1 MRGEKGLPS
10 NQSTF
15 QRLRLGG
22 ICAPPHRARPPICRL
37 PASSSSRVLSARDG
51 TPLFRC
57 AFPGRHL
64 RMVLYRTGDGMI
76 EARIKQGRLSF
87 AESEYLLAS
96 LNGLA
101 DGAPNPLISKM
112 HDMAVVKG
120 EFRPYSVVWWD
131 EKCDRIVFD
140 LEAANLVRHKRGAR
154 HLKPAT
160 DSPYDCYRIVSPCL
174 SAEQLEHAREI
185 LDCLDPRIRF
195 KSDKLT
201 DDPGFL
207 LDNEEPLRALSSW
220 LARRAESASEVS
232 TRERCYEIWDDEKAF
247 DEGGMRRLLKAI
259 SFDFSLLKV
268 HDSENEEY
276 SRYITPDEGF
286 VIISENQD
294 MWHSMRCLIEKGSLS
309 MDGCRIR
316 GGCFR
321 KRQDDRG
328 RWLQKN
334 HQVLIKPEHSNRGCQ
349 IHRRYRPRGDCDSTG
364 RRGWRWDSAMGLHVS
379 AHGSASSPAACRGPW
394 HEAASRPVEEGV
406 DRPLPM

>member
-1 MRGEKGLPS
+1 
-10 NQSTF
+10 
-15 QRLRLGG
+15 
-22 ICAPPHRARPPICRL
+22 
-37 PASSSSRVLSARDG
+37 
-51 TPLFRC
+51 
-57 AFPGRHL
+57 
-64 RMVLYRTGDGMI
+64 MI

-101 DGAPNPLISKM
+101 DGAPNSLISKM
-112 HDMAVVKG
+112 HDMAVAKG
-120 EFRPYSVVWWD
+120 ELKPYSVVWWD

-195 KSDKLT
+195 KSAKLT

-232 TRERCYEIWDDEKAF
+232 TRERCNEIWDDEKAF

-276 SRYITPDEGF
+276 SRYIPPDEGF

-316 GGCFR
+316 GVVFGNGKMIEADGCRRITKFLSSLNIRTEDVRYIGDIDPEGIAIQQAVEDGAGIRPWVYMYQLMGRLHRQRLAEGHGMRPHLAQSKKGSIARFR
-321 KRQDDRG
+321 CEVMGPYADDARLALDAQA
-328 RWLQKN
+328 RIPQEIVTLETLKEMDDEQ
-334 HQVLIKPEHSNRGCQ
+334 
-349 IHRRYRPRGDCDSTG
+349 
-364 RRGWRWDSAMGLHVS
+364 
-379 AHGSASSPAACRGPW
+379 
-394 HEAASRPVEEGV
+394 
-406 DRPLPM
+406 